1 MNCCRYWA
9 SVAEYGYGFY
19 AMNCCINW
27 TMVADPDYMSWTACR
42 YWNIFAKSGSGFY
55 VMNCW
60 IYNEPWLR
68 IRIRILSQELLYNW
82 TMVADPDFMS
92 WTASCI
98 YIYNEP
104 LMRIRIGPRW
114 LQTLTTLTSNFFK
127 LNLAFCQIKSKFYT
141 KELNEWFFFSEIRIL
156 AYVFQNFKIDI

>member
-1 MNCCRYWA
+1 
-9 SVAEYGYGFY
+9 
-19 AMNCCINW
+19 
-27 TMVADPDYMSWTACR
+27 MVADPDYMSWTACR

-114 LQTLTTLTSNFFK
+114 LQTLMTLTSNFLK

-141 KELNEWFFFSEIRIL
+141 KEMNERFFLVKSGSSHM
-156 AYVFQNFKIDI
+156 YFKISKLTFNQTNIYIYALIVIHIVTNKYFSILLL

>member
-1 MNCCRYWA
+1 MNHGCKIRIRIFVMNSSRYWA

-60 IYNEPWLR
+60 IYNEPGVR

-98 YIYNEP
+98 YIYIMNHWCGSGSDP
-104 LMRIRIGPRW
+104 VDYRL
-114 LQTLTTLTSNFFK
+114 
-127 LNLAFCQIKSKFYT
+127 
-141 KELNEWFFFSEIRIL
+141 
-156 AYVFQNFKIDI
+156 